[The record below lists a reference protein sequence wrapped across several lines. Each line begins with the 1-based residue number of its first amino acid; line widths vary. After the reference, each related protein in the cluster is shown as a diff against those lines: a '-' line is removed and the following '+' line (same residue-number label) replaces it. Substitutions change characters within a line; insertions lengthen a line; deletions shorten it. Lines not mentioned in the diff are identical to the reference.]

1 MNKID
6 IIILNYNGAEIL
18 PQCLPSIVE
27 AAKRSPLP
35 CHVIVMDNRSTD
47 NSVEYLR
54 RNFPQVKIV
63 VSDKNKV
70 LFSYNDLIPQLD
82 SDIVIL
88 LNNDVRVAADF
99 ISPLISRF
107 SSPGVF
113 AVAPKQLSFS
123 GKTHEGG
130 KNRIEFRFGL
140 MYSGPFYGE
149 DPVMEKPGYTFYEA
163 NSAYDRKKLLEL
175 GGFDD
180 IYAPYLWEDAD
191 MGYRAWKAGYK
202 FIYEPKSV
210 IFHQES
216 YTFDREKKKIRG
228 RRIISRRNSF
238 IFTWKNITDLKL
250 MFTHLL
256 LLPMNLLLSLF
267 YDWARIAAFFEAIGK
282 LPSIIAKRSLAK
294 RIAKVKDR
302 DIFEELG

>member
-18 PQCLPSIVE
+18 PRCLPSIVD

-35 CHVIVMDNRSTD
+35 CRVIVLDNKSSD
-47 NSVEYLR
+47 NGLDYVR
-54 RNFPQVKIV
+54 KNFPQVKIA
-63 VSDKNKV
+63 VSKENNV

-88 LNNDVRVAADF
+88 LNNDVKVEPDF
-99 ISPLISRF
+99 IPPLISHF
-107 SSPGVF
+107 SSPSVF

-130 KNRIEFRFGL
+130 KNRIELRFGL
-140 MYSGPFYGE
+140 MYSGPLYGE

-163 NSAYDRKKLLEL
+163 NSAYDRKKFIEL

-191 MGYRAWKAGYK
+191 LGYRAWKAGYK

-210 IFHQES
+210 IYHAES
-216 YTFDREKKKIRG
+216 YTLDRESKKIRG
-228 RRIISRRNSF
+228 RRILTRRNSF
-238 IFTWKNITDLKL
+238 IFTWKNITDPLL
-250 MFTHLL
+250 LCRHIL
-256 LLPMNLLLSLF
+256 LLPVNLSISIF
-267 YDWARIAAFFEAIGK
+267 KDWARIIAFFEALLFLPKIIRRRTVKKQKFAASDLEILK
-282 LPSIIAKRSLAK
+282 L
-294 RIAKVKDR
+294 
-302 DIFEELG
+302 